1 MILNQDKCYYM
12 FLRSLLQNNHTGLCC
27 IEIES
32 SKNKTLL
39 GVNFYAHIK
48 FLCSKVALKLSAL
61 SRINKYLSYNQ
72 KLLFVNSVL
81 KGHLPIVL

>member
-1 MILNQDKCYYM
+1 MILNQDKCHYI
-12 FLRSLLQNNHTGLCC
+12 FLRGLLQNNHTSLCC

-39 GVNFYAHIK
+39 GVIFDAHIK
-48 FLCSKVALKLSAL
+48 FLCSNVALKLSPL

>member
-1 MILNQDKCYYM
+1 MILNQDKCHYI
-12 FLRSLLQNNHTGLCC
+12 FLRVLLQNNHTSLCC

-39 GVNFYAHIK
+39 GVIFDAHIK
-48 FLCSKVALKLSAL
+48 FLCSNVALKLSAL

-72 KLLFVNSVL
+72 KLLFVNSVI
-81 KGHLPIVL
+81 KRHLPIVL